1 MKSFF
6 LSVLVLTSLAV
17 PALAGSP
24 PTTSK
29 VQPETV
35 ADSCATLGTKGE
47 RLASGA
53 GCRNT
58 ETGAAVLC
66 TGDQCTDYF
75 ADPRYS
81 KIKSLLDANRVK
93 PQQRA
98 L

>member
-1 MKSFF
+1 MKSFV
-6 LSVLVLTSLAV
+6 LSALVLSSLAV

-35 ADSCATLGTKGE
+35 AESCAALGPNGE
-47 RLASGA
+47 SLANGS

-81 KIKSLLDANRVK
+81 KIKSLFEANRVR
-93 PQQRA
+93 PQQRS

>member
-1 MKSFF
+1 MKSFI
-6 LSVLVLTSLAV
+6 LSTLFLTSLAV

-29 VQPETV
+29 LQPEAV
-35 ADSCATLGTKGE
+35 AESCAALGPTGQ
-47 RLASGA
+47 RLAQGT

-66 TGDQCTDYF
+66 SGDQCTDYF

-81 KIKSLLDANRVK
+81 KIKSLLDANRVR